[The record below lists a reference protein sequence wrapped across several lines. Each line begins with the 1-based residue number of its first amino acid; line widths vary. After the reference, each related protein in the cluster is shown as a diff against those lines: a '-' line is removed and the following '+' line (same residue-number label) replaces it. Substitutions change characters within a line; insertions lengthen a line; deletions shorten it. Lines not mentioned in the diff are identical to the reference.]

1 MTQRLPPQPVD
12 TALAR
17 AVRRLIDRLPGASIG
32 TRRHL
37 EEHLEYSR
45 KVERLALAEATCAK
59 REAYERAREMSHMAH
74 EFAKAKGIPFPS
86 IGILQF
92 ANADNPL
99 TGERGH
105 RISVSFKPVCVEFR
119 LPNDTRG
126 NGSAPLDDML
136 RRYLQ
141 DASDR
146 LARIHAEDLRTLIFN
161 HVCRCCG
168 LDNLREGDRG

>member
-1 MTQRLPPQPVD
+1 MSKRLPPQPVD

-32 TRRHL
+32 TVRDL
-37 EEHLEYSR
+37 KESLEYSR
-45 KVERLALAEATCAK
+45 KVERLALAEAICAK
-59 REAYERAREMSHMAH
+59 REAYERAREMRHMAH
-74 EFAKAKGIPFPS
+74 KFAAATGIPFPS
-86 IGILQF
+86 IDILRL

-105 RISVSFKPVCVEFR
+105 RISVSFKPVHVEFR
-119 LPNDTRG
+119 LPRDMRG
-126 NGSAPLDDML
+126 DGSAPLDDML

-141 DASDR
+141 DASDE
-146 LARIHAEDLRTLIFN
+146 LAKFHAEELRTLIFN

-168 LDNLREGDRG
+168 LDYQQEGVRG